1 MKKASLFTYR
11 ASLTLVQLT
20 AETLLYQQMQAI
32 FQSIQTDGI
41 NHLIDEGKHQQ
52 QTGLAHGD
60 AALLHIEQ
68 STFVKLPH
76 RSAMATLHIISIN
89 LQLRLGLHVRFARS
103 AKVAVRLLGARML
116 CIGTYQHQTGKSTD

>member
-41 NHLIDEGKHQQ
+41 NHLIDEGKPR
-52 QTGLAHGD
+52 AWRCRV
-60 AALLHIEQ
+60 AAYRTEHFRQ
-68 STFVKLPH
+68 AAPP
-76 RSAMATLHIISIN
+76 
-89 LQLRLGLHVRFARS
+89 
-103 AKVAVRLLGARML
+103 
-116 CIGTYQHQTGKSTD
+116 

>member
-41 NHLIDEGKHQQ
+41 NHLIDEGR
-52 QTGLAHGD
+52 
-60 AALLHIEQ
+60 
-68 STFVKLPH
+68 
-76 RSAMATLHIISIN
+76 RS
-89 LQLRLGLHVRFARS
+89 
-103 AKVAVRLLGARML
+103 
-116 CIGTYQHQTGKSTD
+116 

>member
-60 AALLHIEQ
+60 AALSLIHI
-68 STFVKLPH
+68 
-76 RSAMATLHIISIN
+76 
-89 LQLRLGLHVRFARS
+89 
-103 AKVAVRLLGARML
+103 
-116 CIGTYQHQTGKSTD
+116 